1 MHQRAPSHSYRIP
14 VAASPPPPSHLHL
27 GAASPSQPSATATP
41 RPRKRHT
48 SDDDPLLAAG
58 AYAGAG
64 AGLASQHDHAAGWI
78 TSRLGGRPALKRWM
92 LVALGVSASYALL
105 HAATSDS
112 SAAPATT
119 TGSART
125 SSTFASWWSTKTKGG
140 AAVGRDP
147 DQDDLDDWLQPPR
160 VDRSALEKLRLLEI
174 HYGADDEDGGDT
186 EEGDRGTAGEGD
198 AGALRPGNRGGAE
211 GARGVS
217 DGRGPAAGG
226 QLLASTDA
234 PPLVAEIPEFVKP
247 DPLAPP
253 APERIPADVLDR
265 RVCGAVNGD
274 SCRFL
279 VPAWLGEQETKAQQH
294 LYQLGL
300 LSLALNR
307 TLVLPNVSKSRLGTC
322 YKNPFS
328 FYYSPTS
335 LSDLGI
341 PTISQEDFIDWT
353 LRRGTSPSA
362 QVVTMG
368 NAKSEYSLG
377 AIEID
382 SAADPTL
389 VPSKPTRNLCLRAP
403 KARLDFAG
411 HSPLAIYPPEGY
423 HKSEAGRLGFG
434 EKVITTLRSRKVVS
448 KSSRL
453 SSSTQ
458 AKASAPPPD
467 VLAFNY
473 ELRFP
478 ILSPAVSS
486 AFAASSLPEPAP
498 FAHFSYAEVWNSLGE
513 QLVDRLSPFVAIH
526 WRTETLLP
534 GNLAPCG
541 RSLID
546 KLLELKRKHPSL
558 QNVYLATDYPIESL
572 DPTLGAASQAGEEA
586 VAHSGTF
593 AKVVTAQHHAAMRRF
608 LSDFKKRAKG
618 QLRLTTFARE
628 QAELAA
634 EADSVLPPALAQ
646 RLIKLTT
653 PFLRPGASAAGGS
666 SDPAARPPVTASEAI
681 LSLARVDSGLY
692 GILDKLV
699 AMRAD
704 LFVTG
709 VPGVGSSTVGACAKL
724 SSFTNQ
730 LIAAREDRIAAGEE
744 GLWNT
749 VEHFALDGQ

>member
-1 MHQRAPSHSYRIP
+1 M
-14 VAASPPPPSHLHL
+14 
-27 GAASPSQPSATATP
+27 
-41 RPRKRHT
+41 
-48 SDDDPLLAAG
+48 
-58 AYAGAG
+58 
-64 AGLASQHDHAAGWI
+64 
-78 TSRLGGRPALKRWM
+78 
-92 LVALGVSASYALL
+92 
-105 HAATSDS
+105 
-112 SAAPATT
+112 
-119 TGSART
+119 
-125 SSTFASWWSTKTKGG
+125 FA
-140 AAVGRDP
+140 
-147 DQDDLDDWLQPPR
+147 
-160 VDRSALEKLRLLEI
+160 
-174 HYGADDEDGGDT
+174 
-186 EEGDRGTAGEGD
+186 
-198 AGALRPGNRGGAE
+198 
-211 GARGVS
+211 
-217 DGRGPAAGG
+217 
-226 QLLASTDA
+226 
-234 PPLVAEIPEFVKP
+234 
-247 DPLAPP
+247 
-253 APERIPADVLDR
+253 
-265 RVCGAVNGD
+265 
-274 SCRFL
+274 
-279 VPAWLGEQETKAQQH
+279 GEQETKAQQH

-300 LSLALNR
+300 LALALNR
-307 TLVLPNVSKSRLGTC
+307 TLVLPNVAKSRLGTC

-341 PTISQEDFIDWT
+341 PTISQEEFIDWT
-353 LRRGTSPSA
+353 VRRDASPSA

-368 NAKSEYSLG
+368 NAKSDYSLG

-382 SAADPTL
+382 SAADPGL

-403 KARLDFAG
+403 KTRLDFSG

-453 SSSTQ
+453 SGSTQ
-458 AKASAPPPD
+458 AKAAAPPPD

-486 AFAASSLPEPAP
+486 AFAAPTLPEPLP
-498 FAHFSYAEVWNSLGE
+498 FSHFSYADVWNSLGE
-513 QLVDRLSPFVAIH
+513 QLVDRLAPFVAIH

-534 GNLAPCG
+534 ANLAPCG
-541 RSLID
+541 QSLIN
-546 KLLELKRKHPSL
+546 KLLELKRQYPSL
-558 QNVYLATDYPIESL
+558 RNVYLATDYPIESL
-572 DPTLGAASQAGEEA
+572 DPTLGPASQPGEEA

-593 AKVVTAQHHAAMRRF
+593 AKVVTPQHHTAMRRF
-608 LSDFKKRAKG
+608 LRDFKKRAKG

-646 RLIKLTT
+646 RLVELTT
-653 PFLRPGASAAGGS
+653 PLLRRPAS
-666 SDPAARPPVTASEAI
+666 SDSKARSLALAEPVTASEAI
-681 LSLARVDSGLY
+681 LSLAKVDSGLY

-699 AMRAD
+699 AMRAE

-749 VEHFALDGQ
+749 VEHFALSGK

>member
-1 MHQRAPSHSYRIP
+1 MHQRTPSHSYRIP
-14 VAASPPPPSHLHL
+14 ITASIPPSHLHL
-27 GAASPSQPSATATP
+27 GTSTTSPTSTAAQHAP

-48 SDDDPLLAAG
+48 SVDDPLLSPGWNSSSPGGGHDAAAG
-58 AYAGAG
+58 
-64 AGLASQHDHAAGWI
+64 GWI

-92 LVALGVSASYALL
+92 LIALGLSASYALI
-105 HAATSDS
+105 HTATTSSGDSTTSASSIGGAGTPS
-112 SAAPATT
+112 SAFT
-119 TGSART
+119 
-125 SSTFASWWSTKTKGG
+125 SWWSTSTKGSSP
-140 AAVGRDP
+140 DP
-147 DQDDLDDWLQPPR
+147 DQDDLDDWFQPPR
-160 VDRSALEKLRLLEI
+160 VDRTALEKLRLLEI
-174 HYGADDEDGGDT
+174 HYGADEDEIDKGDETGGA
-186 EEGDRGTAGEGD
+186 GGAGTAGLSPGEKGD
-198 AGALRPGNRGGAE
+198 TDIAAQGKGGA
-211 GARGVS
+211 A
-217 DGRGPAAGG
+217 AAG
-226 QLLASTDA
+226 QLATATDA

-253 APERIPADVLDR
+253 APEKVPAHILDR
-265 RVCGAVNGD
+265 RVCGAINGD

-300 LSLALNR
+300 LALALNR

-322 YKNPFS
+322 YQNPFS
-328 FYYSPTS
+328 FYYSPSS
-335 LSDLGI
+335 LSELGI

-353 LRRGTSPSA
+353 LRRETSPSA
-362 QVVTMG
+362 QVVMMG
-368 NAKSEYSLG
+368 NAKADYSLG

-382 SAADPTL
+382 SSADPYL
-389 VPSKPTRNLCLRAP
+389 VPSKPSRNLCLRAP
-403 KARLDFAG
+403 KTRLDFSR
-411 HSPLAIYPPEGY
+411 HSPLSIYPPEGY

-453 SSSTQ
+453 SSSTR
-458 AKASAPPPD
+458 AKATVAPPD
-467 VLAFNY
+467 VLGFNY

-486 AFAASSLPEPAP
+486 AFAAPSLPQPSP
-498 FAHFSYAEVWNSLGE
+498 FSHFAYADVWNSLGE
-513 QLVDRLSPFVAIH
+513 QLVERLSPFVAIH

-534 GNLAPCG
+534 ANLAPCG
-541 RSLID
+541 QSLIN
-546 KLLELKRKHPSL
+546 KLLELKRSHPTL
-558 QNVYLATDYPIESL
+558 RNVYLATDYPIESL
-572 DPTLGAASQAGEEA
+572 DPTLGAAAATEAGEEA

-593 AKVVTAQHHAAMRRF
+593 AKSVTPQHHTAMRRF
-608 LSDFKKRAKG
+608 LRDFKKRFAKG

-646 RLIKLTT
+646 RLIELTT
-653 PFLRPGASAAGGS
+653 PSLRPAVAGDDVSLS
-666 SDPAARPPVTASEAI
+666 SPVTASEAI

-699 AMRAD
+699 AMRAE

-709 VPGVGSSTVGACAKL
+709 VPGLGSSTVGACAKL

-730 LIAAREDRIAAGEE
+730 LIAAREERIAAGEE

-749 VEHFALDGQ
+749 VEHFALDGK